1 MPRFACVSLVLA
13 VASSCAIEDSGGNP
27 FDVQGTTPSPNVTAA
42 DDPNGEPEDDED
54 ESSESGDGDGDG
66 NGSDESSTGL
76 DEGDESSSGA
86 APVGS
91 TTGEPDSDG
100 DADAGNEPGGQPA
113 EGMYS
118 TCAAPSDCVGV
129 TLCVTIVD
137 PMQVPLGGFCTAPG
151 CANAAVD
158 CIAAPGGTATPM
170 CLPLTVNDMPDA
182 ACALDCAGGKTCPT
196 GMECLDVTGASICV

>member
-1 MPRFACVSLVLA
+1 MPRFARASIVLA
-13 VASSCAIEDSGGNP
+13 AVCGSSCAIEDGGGNP
-27 FDVQGTTPSPNVTAA
+27 FDVQGPAPSNVTAA
-42 DDPNGEPEDDED
+42 DDPDGEPQDADDESTD
-54 ESSESGDGDGDG
+54 DGGEDSS
-66 NGSDESSTGL
+66 SSAPEDVDQG
-76 DEGDESSSGA
+76 ESSSGDDDMS
-86 APVGS
+86 G
-91 TTGEPDSDG
+91 TTSGPDPDADG

-118 TCAAPSDCVGV
+118 TCAMPTDCVGV

-158 CIAAPGGTATPM
+158 CIASPGGTATPM

-182 ACALDCAGGKTCPT
+182 ACALDCTGGNTCPS